1 MDKLLAISS
10 SRKQWPLL
18 IALIFPILVVVLAM
32 LITSHNN
39 GRLYLS
45 LITASGGLGGVLSA
59 TRLSYLNIPHEE
71 KPNKYVIG
79 FLTDILA
86 GIAGAYI
93 VFLVFPDRFIVPPGN
108 YGDTIDETIELRVN
122 IKLIAISVVGGY
134 LGRALLERVGEDLFS
149 MVKSLKS
156 QVEQVDEKVH
166 ERFEIESTLSE
177 IFYIPK
183 ANEDVTIVN
192 RFVDLLNDADPRTR
206 MFVFYRTMNKRL
218 ENSLELGH
226 IIKLSQESSSNNIF
240 QQRVM
245 YLKIIRDRLQSFAKI
260 YRCLIESFK
269 GSSETSSEPLYF
281 YHKELAYSIK
291 DALLAEMF
299 EKNNDITD
307 IQDWSKLW
315 GEVLEHLKDSRN
327 LLRKN
332 SDHIDYKLVSAELY
346 KNQAI
351 CKIMLDGNILHNR
364 KSPPVEVGRIKNLL
378 QDVKDEAPSEENNDL
393 YPISEWQRL
402 NHCLTD

>member
-1 MDKLLAISS
+1 MAFAHSTN
-10 SRKQWPLL
+10 
-18 IALIFPILVVVLAM
+18 FPILVVVLAM

-39 GRLYLS
+39 GKLYLS

-71 KPNKYVIG
+71 KPNKYVIV
-79 FLTDILA
+79 FLTDVLA

-93 VFLVFPDRFIVPPGN
+93 VFLVFPDRFFMPPGS

-122 IKLIAISVVGGY
+122 IKLIAISMVGGY
-134 LGRALLERVGEDLFS
+134 LGRALLESVGEDLFS
-149 MVKSLKS
+149 MVKSLKL

-183 ANEDVTIVN
+183 AKANEHVTIIN

-206 MFVFYRTMNKRL
+206 MFVFYKTMNKRL
-218 ENSLELGH
+218 ENSLALGH
-226 IIKLSQESSSNNIF
+226 IYTLSQESSSNNIF
-240 QQRVM
+240 QLRGM
-245 YLKIIRDRLQSFAKI
+245 YLKIIRDRLRSFTKI

-269 GSSETSSEPLYF
+269 GSFETASEPLYF

-291 DALLAEMF
+291 DALIAEMF
-299 EKNNDITD
+299 ENNNDITN

-315 GEVLEHLKDSRN
+315 SEVLEHLKDSRN
-327 LLRKN
+327 LLRRN
-332 SDHIDYKLVSAELY
+332 SDHIDYKSVSAELY
-346 KNQAI
+346 KNEAI
-351 CKIMLDGNILHNR
+351 CKIMLDGNILYNR
-364 KSPPVEVGRIKNLL
+364 KSPPVEVGKIINLL
-378 QDVKDEAPSEENNDL
+378 QDAKDEAPNEESNNL

-402 NHCLTD
+402 NHYSSD